1 MVIGLGLDQLDN
13 VHGKDAE
20 FENIKKKKKK
30 EKNGAMLFFWMI
42 RRGKEPLLQLKL
54 KEYQVKKESG
64 SLNKKPKTK
73 A

>member
-1 MVIGLGLDQLDN
+1 
-13 VHGKDAE
+13 
-20 FENIKKKKKK
+20 
-30 EKNGAMLFFWMI
+30 MI